1 MESLTSQWEK
11 FSLSEAEGDMADLV
25 SQLDPPKS
33 YLAAKFL
40 TRRALNVEAVA
51 RTLTPLWRTDHGFTI
66 RDMNKN
72 RLVFFFE
79 EEADRERVMMGEH
92 WAYDKHLIVFK
103 RMEEEEAIEDV
114 DFKMTSFWV
123 QLYGL
128 LVRRMNLEVAT
139 TLVSSMGTVE
149 KLADGEN
156 SADGGQAMRIRVSM
170 DITKPLSRGRKARLE
185 QGCETWI
192 SFKYERLPNYCY

>member
-79 EEADRERVMMGEH
+79 DEADRERVMMGEP

-103 RMEEEEAIEDV
+103 RMEEEEAIEDA

-123 QLYGL
+123 QFYGL

-139 TLVSSMGTVE
+139 TLVSSMGKVDQI
-149 KLADGEN
+149 ADGDN
-156 SADGGQAMRIRVSM
+156 SVDCGQAMHIRASM
-170 DITKPLSRGRKARLE
+170 DITKPLCRGRKAKLE
-185 QGCETWI
+185 QGCET
-192 SFKYERLPNYCY
+192 